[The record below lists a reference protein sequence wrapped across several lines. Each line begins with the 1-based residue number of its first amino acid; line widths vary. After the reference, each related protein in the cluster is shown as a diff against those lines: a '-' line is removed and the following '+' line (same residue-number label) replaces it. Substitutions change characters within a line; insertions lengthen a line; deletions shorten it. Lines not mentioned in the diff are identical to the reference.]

1 MLSRLLTLFRRRR
14 LERDLDDEIAGHLA
28 MQEAEFRAAGMA
40 PEAART
46 AAIREFGGVA
56 QTKEDYRD
64 RRDIPL
70 LETFLRDAR
79 YALRGLRRSPGFAA
93 AAVLSLAIGIG
104 TNTAVFSVFHALVLR
119 ALPVARPDE
128 LVSFYRT
135 GGWGRGFVSWPFY
148 LEVRDRSD
156 LFQAVAARSGV
167 DKVRLRTSSSD
178 RLESAQR
185 EFISGNYFSMLG
197 VNAQIGRLLTDD
209 DNRTPHAHPLA
220 VLSYD
225 YWANRFASDPAVLGR
240 MLIVN
245 EQPLTIV
252 GVAARGFR
260 GVEVERHPDFWVPA
274 MMAEG
279 DIMQPGRNW
288 AWIVA
293 RRRPEVSRAR
303 IQAAVSTLFANHL
316 TRIYGSN
323 PVASFRRMA
332 MSQQIEVRDGASG
345 LSRLRDQFGRPLAVL
360 MAAVGLVLL
369 AACANVAHLLLAR
382 AAARQ
387 KEIGLRYSL
396 GASRSHFIT
405 QALTETLILA
415 MAGGITGTAFAL
427 WGERAILAFLPPS
440 SGDPFP
446 ITPDL
451 TILGFTLA
459 TSLFSAI
466 LFGIGPALKSTTS
479 GLPRVRVRNALV
491 IAQVAFST
499 VLVVLAGLFGH
510 SLSELRGIRLGF
522 RNPDVIALTLEF
534 PQSWKPAQ
542 TRAARERFMEAV
554 AAMPGVSRVSCGFPG
569 PFLGGIA
576 NASMKVRGS
585 EKDPT
590 WVSVQ
595 QVAPAY
601 FETLG
606 AAPVA
611 GREFGPSDIAG
622 SHPVALVNQAFVREF
637 LKDGDSLGRVVEM
650 VPPVEV
656 VGVVPDIP
664 HMGLREKVAPTLY
677 LPLPQKSSEYE
688 PSIVIRAALP
698 LGALAAVMR
707 REMAKI
713 SPEITS
719 NEPRTVRQRID
730 DSIFQD
736 RLLAT
741 LSGFFGVI
749 ALALAAI
756 GLYGVVAYGTARRAR
771 EIGIRVA
778 LGARRQTVLW
788 MVLRDALALVI
799 LGLAIGLPASWA
811 AAKQIRSVLFDVQ
824 PADTLTYAGT
834 LATLLIC
841 GAIAA
846 GLPARR
852 AAGIDPNRVLRQE

>member
-1 MLSRLLTLFRRRR
+1 
-14 LERDLDDEIAGHLA
+14 
-28 MQEAEFRAAGMA
+28 
-40 PEAART
+40 
-46 AAIREFGGVA
+46 
-56 QTKEDYRD
+56 
-64 RRDIPL
+64 
-70 LETFLRDAR
+70 
-79 YALRGLRRSPGFAA
+79 
-93 AAVLSLAIGIG
+93 
-104 TNTAVFSVFHALVLR
+104 
-119 ALPVARPDE
+119 
-128 LVSFYRT
+128 
-135 GGWGRGFVSWPFY
+135 
-148 LEVRDRSD
+148 
-156 LFQAVAARSGV
+156 
-167 DKVRLRTSSSD
+167 
-178 RLESAQR
+178 
-185 EFISGNYFSMLG
+185 
-197 VNAQIGRLLTDD
+197 
-209 DNRTPHAHPLA
+209 
-220 VLSYD
+220 
-225 YWANRFASDPAVLGR
+225 
-240 MLIVN
+240 
-245 EQPLTIV
+245 
-252 GVAARGFR
+252 
-260 GVEVERHPDFWVPA
+260 
-274 MMAEG
+274 
-279 DIMQPGRNW
+279 
-288 AWIVA
+288 
-293 RRRPEVSRAR
+293 
-303 IQAAVSTLFANHL
+303 
-316 TRIYGSN
+316 
-323 PVASFRRMA
+323 
-332 MSQQIEVRDGASG
+332 
-345 LSRLRDQFGRPLAVL
+345 
-360 MAAVGLVLL
+360 
-369 AACANVAHLLLAR
+369 
-382 AAARQ
+382 
-387 KEIGLRYSL
+387 
-396 GASRSHFIT
+396 
-405 QALTETLILA
+405 
-415 MAGGITGTAFAL
+415 
-427 WGERAILAFLPPS
+427 
-440 SGDPFP
+440 
-446 ITPDL
+446 
-451 TILGFTLA
+451 
-459 TSLFSAI
+459 
-466 LFGIGPALKSTTS
+466 
-479 GLPRVRVRNALV
+479 
-491 IAQVAFST
+491 

-510 SLSELRGIRLGF
+510 SLSELRGIHLGF
-522 RNPDVIALTLEF
+522 RNQDVIALTLEY

-542 TRAARERFMEAV
+542 TRAARDRFMEAV
-554 AAMPGVSRVSCGFPG
+554 SALPGVSRVSCGFPG

-664 HMGLREKVAPTLY
+664 HMGLREKIAPTLY
-677 LPLPQKSSEYE
+677 LPLPQKVSEYE
-688 PSIVIRAALP
+688 PTIVIRAALP
-698 LGALAAVMR
+698 PGALAAAMR
-707 REMAKI
+707 REQAKI

-778 LGARRQTVLW
+778 LGARHQTVLW